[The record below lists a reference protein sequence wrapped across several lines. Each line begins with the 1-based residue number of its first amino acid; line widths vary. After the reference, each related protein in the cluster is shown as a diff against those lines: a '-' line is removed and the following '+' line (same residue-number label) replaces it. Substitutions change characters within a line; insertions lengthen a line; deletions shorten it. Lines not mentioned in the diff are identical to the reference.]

1 MFNELIER
9 FGSNLGLSPEEAIKS
24 DLILNLC
31 SDLVYGQIVIIE
43 SIHTDSLD
51 MDFNIKKIDQNL
63 TENFRDLDR

>member
-51 MDFNIKKIDQNL
+51 IDFNIKKIDQNL
-63 TENFRDLDR
+63 TENFRDSDR

>member
-51 MDFNIKKIDQNL
+51 MDFNIKKIDQNCAI
-63 TENFRDLDR
+63 

>member
-9 FGSNLGLSPEEAIKS
+9 FGSNLGLSPEEALKS

-63 TENFRDLDR
+63 TENFRDSDR

>member
-63 TENFRDLDR
+63 TENFRDSDR